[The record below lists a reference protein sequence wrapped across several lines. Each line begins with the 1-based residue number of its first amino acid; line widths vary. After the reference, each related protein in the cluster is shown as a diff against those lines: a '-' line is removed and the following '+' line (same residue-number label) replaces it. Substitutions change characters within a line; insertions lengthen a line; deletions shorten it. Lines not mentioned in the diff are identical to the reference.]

1 MMETP
6 HNPNAKP
13 GERGYLSQGYEKSR
27 PYGRRE
33 GLADRLADHAEKLA
47 KDKSTPWLGLGL
59 YDDLAAAAAILAG
72 REPPH
77 PKCEPDT
84 KPKMEFDL

>member
-27 PYGRRE
+27 PYGRPE
-33 GLADRLADHAEKLA
+33 GLADRLAEHAEKLA

-59 YDDLAAAAAILAG
+59 YDDLRAAAAVLKG
-72 REPPH
+72 QPVPH
-77 PKCEPDT
+77 PHCEP